1 MSVNLSNLPIEEKNI
16 IELEKQAAFLV
27 WQIRE
32 SKAMPEQIETQANKI
47 SDSREKEAFL
57 DFITKYKQIMNVA

>member
-1 MSVNLSNLPIEEKNI
+1 MSVNLSNLPIEEKYI
-16 IELEKQAAFLV
+16 IELEKQAAFLI

-57 DFITKYKQIMNVA
+57 DYITKYKQIMNVA

>member
-1 MSVNLSNLPIEEKNI
+1 MSVNLSNLPVEEKNI

-32 SKAMPEQIETQANKI
+32 SKAMPEHIETQANKI
-47 SDSREKEAFL
+47 SDSREREAFL

>member
-1 MSVNLSNLPIEEKNI
+1 MSVNLSNLPTEEKNI